1 MSNNHY
7 HIGTPNQKW
16 GDDEK
21 TQWLSEQ
28 QKKRLYSEEVV
39 AKLDKLAKDFDI
51 ESYGELEYSLGGYN
65 LYTLKTKNWDNN
77 NPTVLVTGGVHGYET
92 SGVQGAIRFA
102 ETKALEYSK
111 HFNIIILPC
120 ISPWG
125 YETINRWNPDAID
138 PNRSFFLE
146 SYCNEATLAMQY
158 VNSLGVYI
166 LMHIDLH
173 ETTDTDDSEF
183 RPALAAREGIFI
195 DKWHVP
201 DGFYLVANE
210 NKIEPEFQKHIID
223 AVAKVTHIA
232 PNDPDTKILG
242 DDTIVDGYMSCNSDK
257 EKLCMSFTDA
267 KYTTTTEVYP
277 DSSKTNPE
285 ECIVAQVV
293 AITSALDYIKGTSKN

>member
-1 MSNNHY
+1 MLNNHY

-16 GDDEK
+16 GDEEK
-21 TQWLSEQ
+21 THWLNKQ
-28 QKKRLYSEEVV
+28 QKKRFYTEEVV
-39 AKLDKLAKDFDI
+39 DKLDKLANDFDI
-51 ESYGELEYSLGGYN
+51 ESYGVLEYSVGEYK
-65 LYTLKTKNWDNN
+65 LYGLKTKNWDRNKQ
-77 NPTVLVTGGVHGYET
+77 TVLVTGGVHGYET

-102 ETKALEYSK
+102 QTKALEYSK

-120 ISPWG
+120 LSPWG

-146 SYCNEATLAMQY
+146 SYCDEATLAMRY
-158 VNSLGVYI
+158 IYSLNI
-166 LMHIDLH
+166 DIFMHIDLH
-173 ETTDTDDSEF
+173 ETTNTDDSEF

-210 NKIEPEFQKHIID
+210 NKIEPKFQKHIID
-223 AVAKVTHIA
+223 AVVKVTHIA
-232 PNDPDTKILG
+232 PNDPGSKILG
-242 DDTIVDGYMSCNSDK
+242 DDTLIDGYMSCDSDK

-267 KYTTTTEVYP
+267 NYTTTTEVYP
-277 DSSKTNPE
+277 DSPKTNPE

-293 AITSALDYIKGTSKN
+293 AITSALDYINNKK